1 VSSFGKTSPA
11 IAANTELTP
20 QRYPDESATDLQ
32 RRVVAK
38 LIDENDI
45 APEDVDGLL
54 AAPAGMAAGRNT
66 DVFTHERLY
75 DELGIQPSFASTV
88 NAGGATYGVMLH
100 QAALAIDAGQ
110 AESVLCLG
118 AGKFPRVSE
127 GGEAMARMVSH
138 EEFEFPYG
146 TFIPAL
152 YALAIQRHM
161 HEYGTTKE
169 QLARVAVSA
178 RRWAR
183 QHPDALMRDEG
194 ELTIDD
200 VLDSPEIAEPFH
212 RLHCSV
218 PTEGGGSFLVTSGE
232 RAAEIADQPAY
243 ILGIGE
249 KHTHGSI
256 SQAPSFTRM
265 GAYESGKRAFE
276 MASLSPDDVDVAE
289 IYDAFASN
297 PIMYAEDLGFA
308 ERGKGGEL
316 FESGRADPGGDL
328 PVNTYGGL
336 LSYGHAGDS
345 SGASVLNEAITQ
357 NRGNAGERQVQDADV
372 VLAHTYGGMMCEHVT
387 TIFGRNPA

>member
-1 VSSFGKTSPA
+1 MTAFSKTSPA
-11 IAANTELTP
+11 IAANAELTP

-32 RRVVAK
+32 QRVVTK
-38 LIDENDI
+38 IIHENDI

-54 AAPAGMAAGRNT
+54 AAPAGMAAGRTT
-66 DVFTHERLY
+66 DVFTHEQLY
-75 DELGIQPSFASTV
+75 DKLGIQPSFASTV
-88 NAGGATYGVMLH
+88 NAGGATYGVMIH
-100 QAALAIDAGQ
+100 QAALAIDAGR

-127 GGEAMARMVSH
+127 GGEAMAKMVSH

-152 YALAIQRHM
+152 YALPIQRHM

-169 QLARVAVSA
+169 QLAQVAVSA
-178 RRWAR
+178 RKWAL
-183 QHPDALMRDEG
+183 QHPDAMMRDEG
-194 ELTIDD
+194 ELTVED
-200 VLDSPEIAEPFH
+200 VLASPLIADPFH

-218 PTEGGGSFLVTSGE
+218 PTEGGGAFLVTSGE
-232 RAAEIADQPAY
+232 RAEAITDQPAY

-265 GAYESGKRAFE
+265 GAYHSGKKAFE

-308 ERGKGGEL
+308 DRGSGATL
-316 FESGRADPGGDL
+316 FESGRTEPGGDL
-328 PVNTYGGL
+328 PINTYGGL

-357 NRGNAGERQVQDADV
+357 TQGKAGNRQVEDVDV

-387 TIFGRNPA
+387 TIFGRNPT